1 MGVKSQSGNE
11 CQSTDPLSPQGEG
24 WGEGDRIMN
33 THSSQPIHPIAQPS
47 AEELSALRR
56 MMLHCLRHF
65 PTYQRIFHD
74 ARITHHHI
82 ESGDPLEVL
91 QSLPIIGADELHSIS
106 MEAVSAIDTIVD
118 TETSSGTTSGGKI
131 RFISYEDDATEH
143 QLLAGL
149 LRTCGIGPDDR
160 VACLDTDP
168 AAVMI
173 SFPRACELVPTVESY
188 CVSTGAGFERSLQLL
203 SRLEP
208 TALVSVPSIIERTLD
223 AARESRSPIPDSVRR
238 VIYIGEGMDTAL
250 RVRVQATLGA
260 EVFSYYGSS
269 ETSALGIECPA
280 HAGIH
285 LFGSHTLFEME
296 MDPAAPDHGELIV
309 TTLVQRALPL
319 LRYRLGDLVR
329 LRPGV
334 CACGLDE
341 PRIDVFGR
349 SEMFASVLGSKIHY
363 HSIHQSLARVGL
375 GGPLQIVL
383 EKKPSSEVMRLVVA
397 DYNSHIKEKMLRAV
411 LTDHQDVEFLHDS
424 GLLDLRVELLPPSEL
439 LHDRKMNRLTDLR
452 S

>member
-1 MGVKSQSGNE
+1 MTNF
-11 CQSTDPLSPQGEG
+11 L
-24 WGEGDRIMN
+24 
-33 THSSQPIHPIAQPS
+33 HPITPPS
-47 AEELSALRR
+47 ADELSALRR

-65 PTYQRIFHD
+65 PIYRRVFHD
-74 ARITHHHI
+74 AGITRDHI
-82 ESGDPLEVL
+82 ESANPMQLL
-91 QSLPIIGADELHSIS
+91 QSLPIIGADELHRIS
-106 MEAVSAIDTIVD
+106 MEAVRAIDTIVD

-143 QLLAGL
+143 RFLAQL
-149 LRTCGIGPDDR
+149 LRTCGIGPHDR

-173 SFPRACELVPTVESY
+173 SFPRACELVPTAESY

-208 TALVSVPSIIERTLD
+208 TALVSVPSIIERTLH
-223 AARESRSPIPDSVRR
+223 AAHESRSPIPDSIRA
-238 VIYIGEGMDTAL
+238 VIYIGEGMDAAL
-250 RVRVQATLGA
+250 RRRIQTTLGA

-285 LFGSHTLFEME
+285 LFGSRTLFELE
-296 MDPAAPDHGELIV
+296 TDPAASDHGELIV

-329 LRPGV
+329 LRPGS
-334 CACGLDE
+334 CACGLKE
-341 PRIDVFGR
+341 PRIDVLGR
-349 SEMFASVLGSKIHY
+349 SEMFASILGSKIHH
-363 HSIHQSLARVGL
+363 HSIHESLARAGL
-375 GGPLQIVL
+375 SGPLQIFL
-383 EKKPSSEVMRLVVA
+383 EKKHGSEVMRLLVA
-397 DYNSHIKEKMLRAV
+397 DNNSHIEGRLLSAI

-424 GLLDLRVELLPPSEL
+424 GLLELQVEMLPSSEL